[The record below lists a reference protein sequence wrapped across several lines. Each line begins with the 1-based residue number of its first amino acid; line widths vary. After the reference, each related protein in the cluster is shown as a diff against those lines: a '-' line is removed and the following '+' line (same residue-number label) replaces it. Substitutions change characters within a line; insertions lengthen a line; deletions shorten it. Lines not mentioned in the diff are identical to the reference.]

1 MKMTDTWLRIAVF
14 AGFGLAGLAWAVD
27 GQETKPSSTIHIDI
41 PVTLEKANVVF
52 NLDHLVFTGD
62 LPVGMKYMNLLAKR
76 IKEMGAQGQIIGV
89 FHSEAAYLTLNDKA
103 YNAYRNVTTGTP
115 YKELVANLIKQGVQI
130 EECAVSMKAHG
141 WSNNDLLPGVKVNG
155 GAVAR
160 LIQLVQQGYIQIQ
173 P

>member
-76 IKEMGAQGQIIGV
+76 IKEMGAQDQIIGV
-89 FHSEAAYLTLNDKA
+89 VHSEAAYLTLHD
-103 YNAYRNVTTGTP
+103 RSEERRVG
-115 YKELVANLIKQGVQI
+115 KE
-130 EECAVSMKAHG
+130 CRS
-141 WSNNDLLPGVKVNG
+141 
-155 GAVAR
+155 R
-160 LIQLVQQGYIQIQ
+160 
-173 P
+173 